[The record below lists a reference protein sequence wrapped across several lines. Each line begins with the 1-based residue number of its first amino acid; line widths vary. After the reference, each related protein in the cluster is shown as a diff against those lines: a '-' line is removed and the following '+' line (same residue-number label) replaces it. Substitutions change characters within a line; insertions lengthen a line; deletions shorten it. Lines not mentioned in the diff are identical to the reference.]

1 MHFGRAKEG
10 RLGAGRRKSTPPPRG
25 RNQSCRKGEGLA
37 AKYNTGNRRQVHR
50 LGPGQGTPR
59 QMSPRKLNTDS
70 KVEDAG
76 GGPVVITVDISGEP
90 RKILEK
96 PAESTRPTAEAPKC

>member
-1 MHFGRAKEG
+1 
-10 RLGAGRRKSTPPPRG
+10 
-25 RNQSCRKGEGLA
+25 
-37 AKYNTGNRRQVHR
+37 
-50 LGPGQGTPR
+50 
-59 QMSPRKLNTDS
+59 MSPRKLNTDS
-70 KVEDAG
+70 KVENAG